1 VGGLTYQQNA
11 QAITARELWLR
22 SFALPKALGAE
33 PLGPEVLAEQLRQ
46 SLGVRNLL
54 ALELGDDILAAAKW
68 MGSPVLS
75 AAAIIGCFSLNTM
88 VSFGSRCV

>member
-1 VGGLTYQQNA
+1 VFEEPGTQGGLTYQQNA

-54 ALELGDDILAAAKW
+54 ALDLGDDILAAAQIDRFTGVPPQSTK
-68 MGSPVLS
+68 L
-75 AAAIIGCFSLNTM
+75 
-88 VSFGSRCV
+88 